1 MAKASSSISKREQRQ
16 QQLSSR
22 NERRRILWFGGL
34 VVFSGLLIFFVLQG
48 VQNYFIREA
57 IGQFV
62 PSLGRE
68 HITADQAHLPYNSD
82 PPTSG
87 PHAEAVKSGFYES
100 PIPDEN
106 IVHNLEHGHVVISYD
121 CDQFADCDT
130 LKANLRRLLN
140 NYNREQVVAVPRE
153 NQNAPIAIAA
163 WQRLELL
170 DEYDEQHLATFI
182 ETWRGRAPENV
193 P

>member
-1 MAKASSSISKREQRQ
+1 MAKASTSINKRAQRQ
-16 QQLSSR
+16 QQAVSR
-22 NERRRILWFGGL
+22 NKQRRILWLGGL

-121 CDQFADCDT
+121 CDRLVDCDT
-130 LKANLRRLLN
+130 VKANLRRLIN
-140 NYNREQVVAVPRE
+140 QYNREQVVAVPRK
-153 NQNAPIAIAA
+153 NQVAPITLTA
-163 WQRLELL
+163 WQRLDLL
-170 DEYDEQHLATFI
+170 DEYDEHRLTRFI
-182 ETWRGRAPENV
+182 EAWRGRAPENV